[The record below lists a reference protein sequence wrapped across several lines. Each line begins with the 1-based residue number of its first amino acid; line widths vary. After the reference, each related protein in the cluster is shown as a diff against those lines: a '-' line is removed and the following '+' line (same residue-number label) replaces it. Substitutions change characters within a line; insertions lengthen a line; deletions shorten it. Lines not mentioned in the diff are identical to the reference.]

1 MKITIRE
8 NTRLEGKH
16 LGVNETH
23 EVSKEHGEFL
33 VRLGRAVEVK
43 EKVKAEDIVNKSE
56 ELENTVV
63 NREEDLKKVVT
74 KRKNKSE

>member
-1 MKITIRE
+1 MKITIKE

-16 LGVNETH
+16 LGINETH
-23 EVSKEHGEFL
+23 DVSKEHGEFL

-43 EKVKAEDIVNKSE
+43 EKVKVEDIVNKSE
-56 ELENTVV
+56 DLENTVV

-74 KRKNKSE
+74 KRKTKGE